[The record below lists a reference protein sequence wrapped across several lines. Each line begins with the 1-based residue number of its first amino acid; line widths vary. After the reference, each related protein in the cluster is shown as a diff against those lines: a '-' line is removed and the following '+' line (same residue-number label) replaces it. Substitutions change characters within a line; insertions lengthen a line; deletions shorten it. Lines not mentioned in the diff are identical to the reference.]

1 MDKKRPI
8 KWTDEKVRAL
18 KLPEGKREYRAVVD
32 FGLYIF
38 LREKSSGELAKQWQ
52 FRAQV
57 NGARRW
63 LSLGS
68 YPAVG
73 LAEARRQLLAHQSV
87 QQAANR
93 GEADHPALVA
103 RVARKK
109 ASEEPTVSEAFEEFL
124 DDKRLGS
131 PRTGG
136 KPVRERTLSLLNANF
151 AGDIKDKAGD
161 VKISKVTQDLIQSTI
176 DAPRKRG
183 APSQASQVY
192 KTWRGLINFAKKRR
206 YIQGFDPMDGI
217 DNPKPYRPA
226 PVVAAS
232 DSELVA
238 FYTALEEA
246 AISRS
251 TRLAFEL
258 QLLTG
263 VRPDEAVGAPISELD
278 LSKRL
283 WNIPKERVKTRE
295 AISIYLSD
303 EALAVVEEAKSLTV
317 AGNPFLFPGR
327 GDGPQGRAAASR
339 ALNRMGARLEAL
351 GCRRLK
357 PHDLR
362 RTFRTMLSRLG
373 IPPHIAER
381 CINHKELGTMQRVYD
396 GYDYFPEMKA
406 AWEKAGAH
414 ISSLRN
420 GGAQVIPIFKTKA

>member
-1 MDKKRPI
+1 MDKKRPT
-8 KWTDEKVRAL
+8 KWTDEKVRSF
-18 KLPEGKREYRAVVD
+18 KLPEGKREHRTVVD
-32 FGLYIF
+32 FGLYLF
-38 LREKSSGELAKQWQ
+38 LRQKSSGELAKQWQ
-52 FRAQV
+52 YRAQV

-73 LAEARRQLLAHQSV
+73 LAEARRQLLAHQTV

-109 ASEEPTVSEAFEEFL
+109 ASEEPTVSEAFEAFL
-124 DDKRLGS
+124 DDKRVGS

-136 KPVRERTLSLLNANF
+136 KPVRERTLSLLKANF
-151 AGDIKDKAGD
+151 DGDIRNKAGD
-161 VKISKVTQDLIQSTI
+161 VKISKVTQELIQATI

-192 KTWRGLINFAKKRR
+192 KTWRGLINYAKKRR
-206 YIQGFDPMDGI
+206 YIHGFDPMDGI

-226 PVVAAS
+226 PVVAAT
-232 DSELVA
+232 DAELIILYKV
-238 FYTALEEA
+238 LSEA
-246 AISRS
+246 AISPS

-263 VRPDEAVGAPISELD
+263 ARPDEAVSARLSEFD
-278 LSKRL
+278 TSKRL
-283 WNIPKERVKTRE
+283 WTIPTERVKTRE
-295 AISIYLSD
+295 TFSIYLSD
-303 EALAVVEEAKSLTV
+303 EALAIVEKAKNLPRDE
-317 AGNPFLFPGR
+317 NPFLFPGR
-327 GDGPQGRAAASR
+327 GKGPQGRAAASR
-339 ALNRMGARLEAL
+339 ALNRMGDRLEEL

-373 IPPHIAER
+373 VPPHIAER
-381 CINHKELGTMQRVYD
+381 CINHKELGQMQRVYD
-396 GYDYFPEMKA
+396 GYDYFAEMKA

-414 ISSLRN
+414 ITSLKN
-420 GGAQVIPIFKTKA
+420 GGAQVIPIFKSTA

>member
-38 LREKSSGELAKQWQ
+38 LRQKSGGEVAKQWQ

-73 LAEARRQLLAHQSV
+73 LAEARRQLLAHQTI

-109 ASEEPTVSEAFEEFL
+109 ASEEPTVSEAFQEFL

-136 KPVRERTLSLLNANF
+136 KPVRDRTLSILTANF
-151 AGDIKDKAGD
+151 DGDIKDKAGD

-183 APSQASQVY
+183 APSQAAQVY

-206 YIQGFDPMDGI
+206 YIHGLDPMDGI

-232 DSELVA
+232 DAELISLYKVLAEA
-238 FYTALEEA
+238 FV
-246 AISRS
+246 SPS

-263 VRPDEAVGAPISELD
+263 VRPDEAVGAPLSEFD

-295 AISIYLSD
+295 AISIHLSD
-303 EALAVVEEAKSLTV
+303 EALDVVKRAMSL
-317 AGNPFLFPGR
+317 ARDDNPFLFPGR
-327 GDGPQGRAAASR
+327 GDGPQGKAAASR
-339 ALNRMGARLEAL
+339 ALKRMGDRLEEL

-373 IPPHIAER
+373 VPPHIAER
-381 CINHKELGTMQRVYD
+381 CINHKEHGQMQRVYD

-406 AWEKAGAH
+406 AWDKAGAH
-414 ISSLRN
+414 ISSLKN
-420 GGAQVIPIFKTKA
+420 GGAQVIPIFQTKA